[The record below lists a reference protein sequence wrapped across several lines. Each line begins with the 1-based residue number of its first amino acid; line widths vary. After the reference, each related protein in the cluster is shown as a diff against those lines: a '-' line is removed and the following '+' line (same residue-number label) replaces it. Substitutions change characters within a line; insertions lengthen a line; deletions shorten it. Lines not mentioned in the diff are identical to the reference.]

1 MKKKVLITI
10 VFGIL
15 LIFVAVMIS
24 YWIFTKNIVK
34 AKVTN
39 YSYNVK
45 NYVIGTYD
53 IELESGKKK
62 IQINAYSNLERIKEL
77 IPKDEEC
84 LNIPE
89 LKKDSKVEFNLPKIN
104 EKENTY
110 GVCYKK
116 KEKGYFFTRL

>member
-1 MKKKVLITI
+1 MKKKVVAVI
-10 VFGIL
+10 VLGIL
-15 LIFVAVMIS
+15 IIFMAVIIS
-24 YWIFTKNIVK
+24 YLIFTKNIVR

-39 YSYNVK
+39 YSYNIK

-62 IQINAYSNLERIKEL
+62 IQINGYSNLEKIKEL

-89 LKKDSKVEFNLPKIN
+89 LKKDSKVEFNLPKIS